1 MGPDEAGGDG
11 GAAGADANAASSGG
25 VVGGIRAV
33 GKHLGQ
39 HHAGGR
45 GEGEREDVEE
55 EEEPTGDEEIGK
67 ASPGQT
73 LERGS
78 CWWWWWWVYYEGDG
92 DEEEEEGGRRWC
104 GRDGIP
110 PRRRARGLPPAL
122 REISRVLAASL
133 GESVRPSA
141 RMNRGARSRR
151 REWRRGGRAARRG
164 E

>member
-45 GEGEREDVEE
+45 GEGERE
-55 EEEPTGDEEIGK
+55 EEEPTGYGEIGK
-67 ASPGQT
+67 VSPGQT